1 MDPMGY
7 GTLGL
12 EIRINPLEF
21 LSLKHQNKVETDGSS
36 SHDLAMKKLKLG
48 KAPEGVGHPDFSA
61 SSGCFL
67 VGYEGV
73 LRGHGELEAY

>member
-1 MDPMGY
+1 M
-7 GTLGL
+7 
-12 EIRINPLEF
+12 
-21 LSLKHQNKVETDGSS
+21 ETDGSF

-48 KAPEGVGHPDFSA
+48 KATEGVGHPDFFA

-73 LRGHGELEAY
+73 LRGHGASWRHTEGMGGRGSQHNDISSYKSYVTYI